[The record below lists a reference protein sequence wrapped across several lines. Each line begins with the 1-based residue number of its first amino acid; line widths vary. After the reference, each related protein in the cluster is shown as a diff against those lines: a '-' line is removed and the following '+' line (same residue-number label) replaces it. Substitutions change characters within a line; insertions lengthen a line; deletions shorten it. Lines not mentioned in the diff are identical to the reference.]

1 MSRRPDPGSR
11 ERILEAA
18 TGLFYRRGINSVGL
32 QELIDTCGCG
42 KNLLY
47 REFDGKDALV
57 EAYLTRL
64 EGQWRA
70 TLGQALDA
78 HDGDP
83 IAQLL
88 AAVGVA
94 AAEVTKPDYRGCAF
108 LNALAEVA
116 APESRGRQAALGHV
130 RSMRALY
137 ERLATEAR
145 LPAPSKVADQL
156 LLITNGM
163 HTSAV
168 ALGPEAAIA
177 AGVALAR
184 AVALR

>member
-1 MSRRPDPGSR
+1 MSRRPDLGAR

-18 TGLFYRRGINSVGL
+18 TGLFYRRGINSVGM
-32 QELIDTCGCG
+32 QEVIDTCGCG

-64 EGQWRA
+64 EGQWQAVLR
-70 TLGQALDA
+70 QALDL

-83 IAQLL
+83 AAQLL
-88 AAVGVA
+88 AVVGAA

-116 APESRGRQAALGHV
+116 APETRSHQVALGHV
-130 RSMRALY
+130 QSMRALY

-145 LPAPSKVADQL
+145 LPAPSKVADRL
-156 LLITNGM
+156 VLITNGM
-163 HTSAV
+163 HTSALV
-168 ALGPEAAIA
+168 LGPEAAIA